1 MSPPSTDP
9 STLLSQAEAA
19 RDRGEL
25 TAAVL
30 LAGSAWAG
38 RGTVDEAL
46 QLRLGLLLQSLRYRS
61 GDLTGAL
68 RLADELLPMLRAS
81 APVGAL
87 IDNLRMVAL
96 LAADT
101 DRFAQSLACAQEAH
115 RLSLEI
121 DDPVRLALTT
131 NALGCFFE
139 RVGDAWQG
147 ERLMFE
153 SLALARRSGDPHAL
167 RVGLNNT
174 SAALIGNFYL
184 LRDAVPLDEAR
195 EPLRRALPLV
205 DESAE
210 LARSGN
216 DDFFKVIAF
225 GNLGEIHVHLGCA
238 ERAQPLL
245 DEALALAVPL
255 GYGAQ
260 VWRLGCSVGELL
272 LVMAQAEAAWDQLA
286 GVLAEAGPTDQRTTR
301 RRLHHAM
308 WRAASALGRPSD
320 ALQHLQDFLAL
331 DRLRSLTQMRAQSE
345 LFVTRMEAEQARR
358 ESQRHHDR
366 ARALEAD
373 LLHDQ
378 LTGLGNRRKLE
389 ASWPGLIRQAQEH
402 QAPLSVAMLDL
413 DHFKRVNDTHGH
425 DVGDQVL
432 TSLADLLRAH
442 TREADVVV
450 RTGGEEFLLVLP
462 DTGAE
467 RAAEVCERLRVCVAE
482 HDWGRLAPGLAI
494 TISIGLTSAP
504 PADARTLS
512 IRADDA
518 LYRAKAEGR
527 NRLVSLN
534 AASALEPAPGARQP
548 AVARGSRENDKAP
561 AIG

>member
-1 MSPPSTDP
+1 MNPPP
-9 STLLSQAEAA
+9 PNLSTLVDQAEDA
-19 RDRGEL
+19 RDRGQ
-25 TAAVL
+25 
-30 LAGSAWAG
+30 LAMALALAESAWAACS
-38 RGTVDEAL
+38 TAADA
-46 QLRLGLLLQSLRYRS
+46 LRLRVGLLLQNLRYRS
-61 GDLTGAL
+61 GALTAAMQ
-68 RLADELLPMLRAS
+68 LADELLPLLRAS
-81 APVGAL
+81 APVGEL

-96 LAADT
+96 LASDT

-115 RLSLEI
+115 RLSLEA

-139 RVGDAWQG
+139 RVGDAWQA

-153 SLALARRSGDPHAL
+153 SLTLARRSGDPHAL

-174 SAALIGNFYL
+174 SAALIGSFYL

-205 DESAE
+205 DESAA
-210 LARSGN
+210 LAGSGD

-225 GNLGEIHVHLGCA
+225 GNLGEIQVHLGCA
-238 ERAQPLL
+238 ERARPLL
-245 DEALALAVPL
+245 DEALALAL
-255 GYGAQ
+255 KQGYRAQ
-260 VWRLGCSVGELL
+260 VWRLGCSLGEWLL
-272 LVMAQAEAAWDQLA
+272 LTQQPQPAWDQLA
-286 GVLAEAGPTDQRTTR
+286 RVLAEAGPSDQRTTR

-308 WRAASALGRPSD
+308 WRAASALGQPSD
-320 ALQHLQDFLAL
+320 ALQHLQDYVAL
-331 DRLRSLTQMRAQSE
+331 DRLRSLTQMRAQSD

-358 ESQRHHDR
+358 ESQRHREH

-373 LLHDQ
+373 LMHDQ

-389 ASWPGLIRQAQEH
+389 ASWPALIRAARDQG
-402 QAPLSVAMLDL
+402 APLSVAMLDL

-432 TSLADLLRAH
+432 RTLAELLRAQ
-442 TREADVVV
+442 TREGDVVA

-462 DTGAE
+462 DTDAE
-467 RAAEVCERLRVCVAE
+467 RAAEVCERLRLRVAD
-482 HDWGRLAPGLAI
+482 HDWKALAPGLTI

-518 LYRAKAEGR
+518 LYRAKAAGR
-527 NRLVSLN
+527 NRLVQLDALPAKHEAPTCPPPERKL
-534 AASALEPAPGARQP
+534 AAQASG
-548 AVARGSRENDKAP
+548 
-561 AIG
+561 